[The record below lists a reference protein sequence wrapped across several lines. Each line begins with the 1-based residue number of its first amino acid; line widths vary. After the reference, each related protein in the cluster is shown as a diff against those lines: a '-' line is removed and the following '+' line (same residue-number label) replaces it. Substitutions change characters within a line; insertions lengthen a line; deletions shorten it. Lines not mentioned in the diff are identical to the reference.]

1 MKRLVDVHVRHDL
14 VGEFDAVVGAG
25 FGRNLGKAE
34 RSLRIDESRIYG
46 HAGDVDD
53 SGVLRKFDGGRCAE
67 RVDLAALHDEDTVID
82 YAMRD
87 REHLPAFEDDGLL
100 LGSGKNSRA
109 QNDGNEERAM
119 GELAGDNGEPSFGG

>member
-34 RSLRIDESRIYG
+34 RGLRIDESRIYR
-46 HAGDVDD
+46 HASDVDD
-53 SGVLRKFDGGRCAE
+53 FGVLRNFDGGGCAE

-87 REHLPAFEDDGLL
+87 REQLSAFEDDGLL
-100 LGSGKNSRA
+100 LGRCKNSRA
-109 QNDGNEERAM
+109 QNDGNEERTM